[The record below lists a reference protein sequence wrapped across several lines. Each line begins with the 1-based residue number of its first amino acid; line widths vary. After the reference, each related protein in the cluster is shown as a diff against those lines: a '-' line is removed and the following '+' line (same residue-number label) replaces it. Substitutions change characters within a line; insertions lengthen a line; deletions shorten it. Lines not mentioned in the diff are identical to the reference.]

1 MVVTTIGIVVEYV
14 IVVPEPVVVEWAV
27 VESAVVVSIG
37 FGETTVAVVEAVS
50 VVYLLIT
57 SVVRITA
64 VCVSV
69 VS

>member
-1 MVVTTIGIVVEYV
+1 VVVTTIGIVVEYV
-14 IVVPEPVVVEWAV
+14 IVVPESVVVEWAV
-27 VESAVVVSIG
+27 VEPAVVVSIG